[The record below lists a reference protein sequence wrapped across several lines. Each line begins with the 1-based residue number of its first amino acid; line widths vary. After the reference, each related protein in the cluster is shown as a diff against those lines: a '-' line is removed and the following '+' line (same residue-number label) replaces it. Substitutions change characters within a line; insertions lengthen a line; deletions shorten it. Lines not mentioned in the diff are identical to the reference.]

1 VVLNW
6 NNLPDTLECVA
17 SLRLSDYASLEIVV
31 VDNASREDP
40 TPAIEAR
47 YPKVSVLRTSR
58 NLGYGGGN
66 NIGVTYAIRSG
77 ADYVLLMNNDAILA
91 PDCLSRLVAVLEG
104 HARIAMVTPRIFFYD
119 RPSEV
124 YWDGGTLDW
133 ITGDMPHDSR
143 SLPVDGDTLRSEWLN
158 GCTLLVRV
166 AAVRD
171 IGLMD
176 ERYFLY
182 YEDVDWSIRANRR
195 GWMLAAL
202 PRAEAWH
209 KVSRS
214 TGGMANP
221 AVRFYYLRNRYFC
234 VTAYGPARGRLRWR
248 LRYAK
253 RLALEYAGVAHLRE
267 SRVAVAAVCISLLLS
282 RRGPYQATGTM
293 RALAL
298 LLDRLLLLG
307 LKAVLVAKRLLRRVG
322 LLDLEAPP

>member
-6 NNLPDTLECVA
+6 NNLPDTFECVA
-17 SLRLSDYASLEIVV
+17 SVRDSDYASLDIVV

-40 TPAIEAR
+40 TAAIRAR
-47 YPKVSVLRTSR
+47 HPEVGVLRTSA

-66 NIGVTYAIRSG
+66 NVGVTYAISNG

-91 PDCLSRLVAVLEG
+91 RDCLRRLVAALEA
-104 HARIAMVTPRIFFYD
+104 HPRIGMVTPRIFLYD

-143 SLPVDGDTLRSEWLN
+143 TLPVDDDMLRSEWLN
-158 GCTLLVRV
+158 GCTLLIRV
-166 AAVRD
+166 AAIRD
-171 IGLMD
+171 IGFMD

-182 YEDVDWSIRANRR
+182 YEDVDWSLRAKSRE
-195 GWMLAAL
+195 WILAVL
-202 PRAEAWH
+202 PHAEAWH

-214 TGGMANP
+214 AGGMANP

-234 VTAYGPARGRLRWR
+234 VTTYGPLRGRLRWR

-253 RLALEYAGVAHLRE
+253 RLALEYVGVAHLPE
-267 SRVAVAAVCISLLLS
+267 SRVAVTAVCVSLLLS
-282 RRGPYQATGTM
+282 RRGPYETTGIM
-293 RALAL
+293 RVLTL
-298 LLDRLLLLG
+298 LLDRVLLVG
-307 LKAVLVAKRLLRRVG
+307 LRAVLGAKRLLRRAG
-322 LLDLEAPP
+322 LLDREAPR